1 MKEKLIQT
9 FTVTKCWILLFLEK
23 CKYVAKE
30 KKRRLSLL
38 LTTEIFSDDSD
49 EENSNDEN

>member
-1 MKEKLIQT
+1 MYLLVILKE
-9 FTVTKCWILLFLEK
+9 

-30 KKRRLSLL
+30 KKTSKFINGNIKISSVDSCRK
-38 LTTEIFSDDSD
+38 TSD